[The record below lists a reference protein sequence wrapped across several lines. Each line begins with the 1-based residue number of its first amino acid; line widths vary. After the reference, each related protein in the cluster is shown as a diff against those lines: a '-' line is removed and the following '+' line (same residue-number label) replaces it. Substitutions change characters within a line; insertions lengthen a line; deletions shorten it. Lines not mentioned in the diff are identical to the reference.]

1 MARPKMVNPGVV
13 FAEVTINPASIP
25 ANTALEV
32 SQTVAGLRV
41 GYPVLVWAPNLE
53 ANLILANA
61 HCSAANT
68 LKFRLLNTTGGAIDP
83 ASQPFYVVQF

>member
-13 FAEVTINPASIP
+13 FAEVTINPPSVA

-32 SQTVAGLRV
+32 TQTINGLRV

-68 LKFRLLNTTGGAIDP
+68 LKFRILNTTGEAIDP
-83 ASQPFYVVQF
+83 ASQPFYVVQL